1 MISIVEWLPLA
12 VVGVT
17 FTLLGVLKLYGFAR
31 GIVGGHD
38 KPIGQQLC
46 GT

>member
-1 MISIVEWLPLA
+1 MIPLAEWLPLA

-17 FTLLGVLKLYGFAR
+17 FTVFGCLKLYGFVA

-38 KPIGQQLC
+38 KPLVQQLC